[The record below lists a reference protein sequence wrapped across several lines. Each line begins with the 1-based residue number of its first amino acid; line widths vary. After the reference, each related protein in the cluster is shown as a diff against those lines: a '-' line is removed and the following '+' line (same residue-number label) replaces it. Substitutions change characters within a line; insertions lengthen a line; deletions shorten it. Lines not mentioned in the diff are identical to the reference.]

1 MNLLFD
7 NNCVSNSPS
16 KIDQWCK
23 PKPAAK
29 LVLALVRRSP
39 LMLKELVRRSPLML
53 KERVRGSMI
62 YSSNNNFAIAIP
74 LCPSGTSP
82 SLGEVLSLDYTFC
95 NNLIKMLML

>member
-39 LMLKELVRRSPLML
+39 LMLKERM
-53 KERVRGSMI
+53 M

-82 SLGEVLSLDYTFC
+82 SLGEVLSLDYTF
-95 NNLIKMLML
+95 LQ